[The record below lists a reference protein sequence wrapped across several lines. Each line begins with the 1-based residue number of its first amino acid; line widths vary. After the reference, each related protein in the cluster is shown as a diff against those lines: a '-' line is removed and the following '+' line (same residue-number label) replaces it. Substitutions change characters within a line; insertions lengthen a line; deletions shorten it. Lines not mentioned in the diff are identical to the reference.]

1 MCKSGF
7 EASSNRKVPLPPD
20 CLKFNYSSHSILS
33 VAIMSLFSLCASS
46 FVANILLD
54 TKVLY
59 PPFPRYT
66 FIHPSFLIGAKHK
79 SCGLIAFG

>member
-7 EASSNRKVPLPPD
+7 GASSNRKVPLPPD

-46 FVANILLD
+46 FVA
-54 TKVLY
+54 
-59 PPFPRYT
+59 
-66 FIHPSFLIGAKHK
+66 S
-79 SCGLIAFG
+79 GLS